1 MEYQDKYEEL
11 LAILLNP
18 IDLDR
23 DGKKF
28 LLREEFEKLYV
39 RDNKISGTRIRK
51 FMQILRRKA
60 EEIRE
65 DVQNHRDML

>member
-18 IDLDR
+18 VDLDR

-28 LLREEFEKLYV
+28 ILREEFEKLYV

-60 EEIRE
+60 EEIRQ

>member
-18 IDLDR
+18 VDLDR

-60 EEIRE
+60 EEIRQ
-65 DVQNHRDML
+65 DVQNHRDMI

>member
-60 EEIRE
+60 EEIRQ

>member
-18 IDLDR
+18 IDLDK

-60 EEIRE
+60 EEIRQ

>member
-11 LAILLNP
+11 LTILLNP
-18 IDLDR
+18 VDLDR

-60 EEIRE
+60 EEIRQ

>member
-18 IDLDR
+18 VDLDR

-60 EEIRE
+60 EEIRQ

>member
-60 EEIRE
+60 EEVRQ

>member
-23 DGKKF
+23 NGKKF
-28 LLREEFEKLYV
+28 LLREEFEKLYIK
-39 RDNKISGTRIRK
+39 DNKISGTRIRK
-51 FMQILRRKA
+51 FMQILRKKA
-60 EEIRE
+60 EEIRQ
-65 DVQNHRDML
+65 DVQNHRDFL

>member
-18 IDLDR
+18 VDLDR

-60 EEIRE
+60 EEIRQ
-65 DVQNHRDML
+65 DVQNHRNMI